1 MHDGSALALQQMVT
15 EPNMWRTVS
24 TRLGL
29 LMLLRRNSFVAF
41 SSSTLMIFYCW
52 GNLQFWILWWTPSS
66 PNGEISSPEEIDSV
80 TRVRFL
86 GTQLFR
92 EGRRWWVTQ
101 KNYLQD
107 LLNRNLGPTP
117 WTKRK
122 VPMLAEP
129 DSRQDPPNHNLET
142 TREAQRVVG
151 ELVWV
156 ATRSRPDLSFSVTRL
171 TSLISRDPQLVL
183 DLVQDV
189 WYYLAGTLD
198 QGLLFQNDPEERQL
212 NIFTDAS
219 VGEIC
224 TGCHLVMW
232 GSSMLLWKSGK

>member
-1 MHDGSALALQQMVT
+1 MKVDMRDGSALALQQMVT
-15 EPNMWRTVS
+15 EPNMWRIVKYTPGPFDATQAEQFCGILIIYVDDLLLLGEPAVLDSLVDTIQS
-24 TRLGL
+24 T
-29 LMLLRRNSFVAF
+29 
-41 SSSTLMIFYCW
+41 W
-52 GNLQFWILWWTPSS
+52 
-66 PNGEISSPEEIDSV
+66 EISSPEEIDNV

-86 GTQLFR
+86 GTELFR

-107 LLNRNLGPTP
+107 SLNCNLGPQP

-156 ATRSRPDLSFSVTRL
+156 ATRSRPDLSCSVTRL
-171 TSLISRDPQLVL
+171 ASLISRDPQLVL
-183 DLVQDV
+183 DLVQE
-189 WYYLAGTLD
+189 YYLAGTLD
-198 QGLLFQNDPEERQL
+198 QGLPFQNDPEERQL

-219 VGEIC
+219 FGEIC
-224 TGCHLVMW
+224 AGCHLVM
-232 GSSMLLWKSGK
+232 

>member
-1 MHDGSALALQQMVT
+1 MGHSEELSAGLAQ
-15 EPNMWRTVS
+15 PH
-24 TRLGL
+24 
-29 LMLLRRNSFVAF
+29 
-41 SSSTLMIFYCW
+41 
-52 GNLQFWILWWTPSS
+52 
-66 PNGEISSPEEIDSV
+66 
-80 TRVRFL
+80 
-86 GTQLFR
+86 
-92 EGRRWWVTQ
+92 
-101 KNYLQD
+101 
-107 LLNRNLGPTP
+107 RNLGPTP

-219 VGEIC
+219 FGEIC
-224 TGCHLVMW
+224 TGCHLVM
-232 GSSMLLWKSGK
+232 